1 MGDSMRIR
9 GVKDSYTLI
18 LCKMNGQRMGMIPYS
33 TVDSIKRGIKTV
45 SELTFSV
52 NKYYGADNLRNPL
65 YDELKTERFI
75 LLDEDECYVIKKVT
89 ELNEK
94 SKTITA
100 YSREKKLFKNTAE
113 FEDIT
118 LTLKTPYTD
127 IEGCFSLDELLYDAT
142 GWHIGYV
149 SPKVLYKSNET
160 IIDNITGETNSTLTT
175 EEKLRYQESVS
186 TNWYDYINND
196 IAEQFECF
204 PVFNSYNKT
213 VDLYSDDELGN
224 DPNLI
229 LSYDNYLKSIE
240 LESDTEDIVTK
251 LVLSGNDDLT
261 ISEVNPS
268 GETFVEDFSYFMES
282 GEMSD
287 ELISALQLYYSMVK
301 IRAVEWNR
309 LRGEK
314 QENLSSLTSKKNELL
329 IVYSTIKSIEF
340 TIKQS
345 NDEAFNA
352 KQQERLVELNNER
365 ALLEGQI
372 NDLDNKITLLN
383 ASIENINKLCKKK
396 YATDNNGI
404 LIFTESLLNE
414 LKEFIYQDSY
424 SNDAI
429 TDELTLMKIGKRKVK
444 QSCFPT
450 KTWSVDSVN
459 FIERLIDNGFRQ
471 HWNGELGLGDMI
483 VLKGEE
489 MIEIIYVIGYTQNFK
504 EKTIELE
511 LSNKKEENEFSL
523 SIGERLTQ
531 GKEAYKIAKKSR
543 STINMV
549 NKNRYGLTYDKI
561 NKKIL

>member
-1 MGDSMRIR
+1 MKIR
-9 GVKDSYTLI
+9 GAKDSYTLI

-33 TVDSIKRGIKTV
+33 SVDSIKRGINSV

-52 NKYYGADNLRNPL
+52 HKYYGEENLRNPL

-75 LLDEDECYVIKKVT
+75 ELDDDECYVIKNISEV
-89 ELNEK
+89 NERLK
-94 SKTITA
+94 SVTA
-100 YSREKKLFKNTAE
+100 YSREKKLFKNMAE

-118 LTLKTPYTD
+118 LTLKNPYTD

-142 GWHIGYV
+142 GWRVGYV
-149 SPKVLYKSNET
+149 SDKVLYRSNET
-160 IIDNITGETNSTLTT
+160 VIDNITGETETTLTN

-186 TNWYDYINND
+186 TNWYDYINTD
-196 IAEQFECF
+196 IAEQFECY
-204 PVFNSYNKT
+204 PVFDSYNK
-213 VDLYSDDELGN
+213 VVNLYSDDELGE
-224 DPNLI
+224 DPQLM
-229 LSYDNYLKSIE
+229 LSYDNYLKEIE
-240 LESDTEDIVTK
+240 LSDDTEDIVTK

-268 GETFVEDFSYFMES
+268 GETFVEDFSYFIES
-282 GEMSD
+282 REMSD
-287 ELISALQLYYSMVK
+287 TLISALELYYVMVK
-301 IRAVEWNR
+301 KRAIEWNR
-309 LRGEK
+309 LRNEKAEK
-314 QENLSSLTSKKNELL
+314 QSQLTAKKNELL
-329 IVYSTIKSIEF
+329 IIYSTIKSLEF
-340 TIKQS
+340 TMKQS

-352 KQQERLVELNNER
+352 KTQERLVELNDKR
-365 ALLEGQI
+365 VLLEKEA
-372 NDLDNKITLLN
+372 NELDENIKLLD

-396 YATDNNGI
+396 YATNDNGV

-414 LKEFIYQDSY
+414 LKEFIYQDTY

-429 TDELTLMKIGKRKVK
+429 TDGLTLMRIGKRKVS
-444 QSCFPT
+444 QSCYPT
-450 KTWSVDSVN
+450 KTWTISSVN

-483 VLKGEE
+483 VLKGDEF
-489 MIEIIYVIGYTQNFK
+489 IEVIYLIGYTQNFK
-504 EKTIELE
+504 DKTIELE
-511 LSNKKEENEFSL
+511 LSNKKQENEFSL

>member
-1 MGDSMRIR
+1 MKIR

-33 TVDSIKRGIKTV
+33 SVDSIKRGINSV

-52 NKYYGADNLRNPL
+52 HKYYGEENLRNPL

-75 LLDEDECYVIKKVT
+75 ELDEDECYVIKNISEV
-89 ELNEK
+89 NERLK
-94 SKTITA
+94 SVTA
-100 YSREKKLFKNTAE
+100 YSREKKLFKNMAE

-118 LTLKTPYTD
+118 LTLKNPYTD

-142 GWHIGYV
+142 GWRVGYV
-149 SPKVLYKSNET
+149 SQKVLYKSNET
-160 IIDNITGETNSTLTT
+160 VIDNITGETEVTLTN

-186 TNWYDYINND
+186 TNWYDYINTD
-196 IAEQFECF
+196 IAEQFECY
-204 PVFNSYNKT
+204 PVFDSYNK
-213 VDLYSDDELGN
+213 VVNLYSDDELGE
-224 DPNLI
+224 DPQLM
-229 LSYDNYLKSIE
+229 LSYDNYLKEIE
-240 LESDTEDIVTK
+240 LSDDTEDIVTK

-268 GETFVEDFSYFMES
+268 GETFVEDFSYFIES
-282 GEMSD
+282 REMSD
-287 ELISALQLYYSMVK
+287 ALISALELYYVMVK
-301 IRAVEWNR
+301 KRAIEWNR

-314 QENLSSLTSKKNELL
+314 AEKQSQLTAKKNELL
-329 IVYSTIKSIEF
+329 IIYSTIKSLEF
-340 TIKQS
+340 AMKQS

-352 KQQERLVELNNER
+352 KTQERLVGLNDKR
-365 ALLEGQI
+365 ALLEKEI
-372 NDLDNKITLLN
+372 NELDKNIKLLD

-396 YATDNNGI
+396 YATNDNGI

-414 LKEFIYQDSY
+414 LKEFIYQDTY

-429 TDELTLMKIGKRKVK
+429 TDGLTLMRIGKRKVS
-444 QSCFPT
+444 QSCYPT
-450 KTWSVDSVN
+450 KTWTISSVN

-483 VLKGEE
+483 VLKGDEL
-489 MIEIIYVIGYTQNFK
+489 IEIIYVIGYTQNFK
-504 EKTIELE
+504 DKTIELE
-511 LSNKKEENEFSL
+511 LSNKKAENEFSL

>member
-1 MGDSMRIR
+1 MKIR
-9 GVKDSYTLI
+9 GAKDSYTLI
-18 LCKMNGQRMGMIPYS
+18 LCKMNGERMGMIPYS
-33 TVDSIKRGIKTV
+33 SIDSIKRGINSV

-52 NKYYGADNLRNPL
+52 HKYYGEENLRNPL

-75 LLDEDECYVIKKVT
+75 ELDEDECYVIKNISEV
-89 ELNEK
+89 NERLK
-94 SKTITA
+94 SVTA
-100 YSREKKLFKNTAE
+100 YSREKKLFKNMAE

-118 LTLKTPYTD
+118 LTLKNPYTD

-142 GWHIGYV
+142 GWRVGYV
-149 SPKVLYKSNET
+149 SDKVLYKSNET
-160 IIDNITGETNSTLTT
+160 VIDNITGETETTLTN

-186 TNWYDYINND
+186 TNWYDYVNTD
-196 IAEQFECF
+196 IAEQFECY
-204 PVFNSYNKT
+204 PVFDSYNK
-213 VDLYSDDELGN
+213 VVNLYSDDELGE
-224 DPNLI
+224 DPQLM
-229 LSYDNYLKSIE
+229 LSYDNYLKEIE
-240 LESDTEDIVTK
+240 LSDDTEDIVTK

-268 GETFVEDFSYFMES
+268 GETFVEDFSYFIES
-282 GEMSD
+282 REMSD
-287 ELISALQLYYSMVK
+287 ALISALELYYVMVK
-301 IRAVEWNR
+301 KRAIEWNR

-314 QENLSSLTSKKNELL
+314 AEKQSQLTAKKNELL
-329 IVYSTIKSIEF
+329 IIYSTIKSLEF
-340 TIKQS
+340 TMKQS

-352 KQQERLVELNNER
+352 KTQERLVELNDR
-365 ALLEGQI
+365 RVLLEKEA
-372 NDLDNKITLLN
+372 NELDENIKLLD

-396 YATDNNGI
+396 YATNDNGV

-414 LKEFIYQDSY
+414 LKEFIYQDTY

-429 TDELTLMKIGKRKVK
+429 TDGLTLMRIGKRKVS
-444 QSCFPT
+444 QSCYPT
-450 KTWSVDSVN
+450 KTWTISSVN

-483 VLKGEE
+483 VLKGDEF
-489 MIEIIYVIGYTQNFK
+489 IEVIYLIGYTQNFK
-504 EKTIELE
+504 DKTIELE
-511 LSNKKEENEFSL
+511 LSNKKQENEFSL

>member
-1 MGDSMRIR
+1 MKIR
-9 GVKDSYTLI
+9 GAKDSYTLI

-33 TVDSIKRGIKTV
+33 SVDSIKRGINSV

-52 NKYYGADNLRNPL
+52 HKYYGEENLRNPL

-75 LLDEDECYVIKKVT
+75 ELDEDECYVIKNISEV
-89 ELNEK
+89 NERLK
-94 SKTITA
+94 SVTA
-100 YSREKKLFKNTAE
+100 YSREKKLFKNMAE

-118 LTLKTPYTD
+118 LTLKNPYTD

-142 GWHIGYV
+142 GWRVGYV
-149 SPKVLYKSNET
+149 SDKVLYRSNET
-160 IIDNITGETNSTLTT
+160 VIDNITGETEATLTN

-186 TNWYDYINND
+186 TNWYDYINTD
-196 IAEQFECF
+196 IAEQFECY
-204 PVFNSYNKT
+204 PVFDSYNK
-213 VDLYSDDELGN
+213 VVNLYSDDELGE
-224 DPNLI
+224 DPQLM
-229 LSYDNYLKSIE
+229 LSYDNYLKEIE
-240 LESDTEDIVTK
+240 LSDDTEDIVTK

-268 GETFVEDFSYFMES
+268 GETFVEDFSYFIES
-282 GEMSD
+282 REMSD
-287 ELISALQLYYSMVK
+287 ALISALELYYVMVK
-301 IRAVEWNR
+301 KRAIEWNR

-314 QENLSSLTSKKNELL
+314 AEKQSQLTAKKNELL
-329 IVYSTIKSIEF
+329 IIYSTIKSLEF
-340 TIKQS
+340 TMKQS
-345 NDEAFNA
+345 NDDAFNA
-352 KQQERLVELNNER
+352 KTQERLVELNDR
-365 ALLEGQI
+365 RVLLEKEA
-372 NDLDNKITLLN
+372 NELDENIKLLD

-396 YATDNNGI
+396 YATNDNGV

-414 LKEFIYQDSY
+414 LKEFIYQDTY

-429 TDELTLMKIGKRKVK
+429 TDGLTLMRIGKRKVS
-444 QSCFPT
+444 QSCYPT
-450 KTWSVDSVN
+450 KTWTISSVN

-483 VLKGEE
+483 VLKGDEF
-489 MIEIIYVIGYTQNFK
+489 IEVIYVIGYTQNFK
-504 EKTIELE
+504 DKTIELE
-511 LSNKKEENEFSL
+511 LSNKKQENEFSL

>member
-1 MGDSMRIR
+1 MRIR

-18 LCKMNGQRMGMIPYS
+18 LCKMNGERMGMIPYS
-33 TVDSIKRGIKTV
+33 SVDSIKRGINSV

-52 NKYYGADNLRNPL
+52 HKYYGEENLRNPL

-75 LLDEDECYVIKKVT
+75 ELDEDECYVIKNISEV
-89 ELNEK
+89 NERLK
-94 SKTITA
+94 SVTA

-118 LTLKTPYTD
+118 LTLKNPYTD

-142 GWHIGYV
+142 GWRVGYV
-149 SPKVLYKSNET
+149 SQKVLYKSNET
-160 IIDNITGETNSTLTT
+160 VIDNITGETEVTLTN

-186 TNWYDYINND
+186 TNWYDYINTD
-196 IAEQFECF
+196 IAEQFECY
-204 PVFNSYNKT
+204 PVFDSYNK
-213 VDLYSDDELGN
+213 VVNLYSDDELGE
-224 DPNLI
+224 DPQLM
-229 LSYDNYLKSIE
+229 LSYDNYLKEIE
-240 LESDTEDIVTK
+240 LSDDTEDIVTK

-268 GETFVEDFSYFMES
+268 GETFVEDFSYFIES
-282 GEMSD
+282 REMSD
-287 ELISALQLYYSMVK
+287 ALISALELYYVMVK
-301 IRAVEWNR
+301 KRAIEWNR

-314 QENLSSLTSKKNELL
+314 AEKQSQLTAKKNELL
-329 IVYSTIKSIEF
+329 IIYSTIKSLEF
-340 TIKQS
+340 AMKQS

-352 KQQERLVELNNER
+352 KTQERLVGLNDKR
-365 ALLEGQI
+365 VLLEKEI
-372 NDLDNKITLLN
+372 NELDDYINNLDV
-383 ASIENINKLCKKK
+383 SIENINKLCKKK
-396 YATDNNGI
+396 YATNDNGI

-414 LKEFIYQDSY
+414 LKEFIYQDTY

-429 TDELTLMKIGKRKVK
+429 TDGLTLMRIGKRKVS
-444 QSCFPT
+444 QSCYPT
-450 KTWSVDSVN
+450 KTWTISSVN

-483 VLKGEE
+483 VLKGDEF
-489 MIEIIYVIGYTQNFK
+489 IEIIYVIGYTQNFK
-504 EKTIELE
+504 DKTIELE
-511 LSNKKEENEFSL
+511 LSNKKQENEFSL

-531 GKEAYKIAKKSR
+531 GKEAYRIAKKSR

>member
-1 MGDSMRIR
+1 MKIR
-9 GVKDSYTLI
+9 GAKDSYTLI

-33 TVDSIKRGIKTV
+33 SVDSIKRGINSV

-52 NKYYGADNLRNPL
+52 HKYYGEENLRNPL

-75 LLDEDECYVIKKVT
+75 ELDNDECYVIKNISEV
-89 ELNEK
+89 NERLK
-94 SKTITA
+94 SVTA
-100 YSREKKLFKNTAE
+100 YSREKKLFKNMAE

-118 LTLKTPYTD
+118 LTLKNPYTD
-127 IEGCFSLDELLYDAT
+127 IEGCFSLDELLYDAI

-149 SPKVLYKSNET
+149 SPSVLYKSNET
-160 IIDNITGETNSTLTT
+160 VLDNVTGEVEITLTT

-186 TNWYDYINND
+186 TNWYDYINTD
-196 IAEQFECF
+196 IAEQFECY
-204 PVFNSYNKT
+204 PVFDSYNK
-213 VDLYSDDELGN
+213 VVNLYSDDELGE
-224 DPNLI
+224 DPQLM
-229 LSYDNYLKSIE
+229 LSYDNYLKEIE
-240 LESDTEDIVTK
+240 LSDDTEDIVTK

-268 GETFVEDFSYFMES
+268 GETFVEDFSYFIES
-282 GEMSD
+282 REMSD
-287 ELISALQLYYSMVK
+287 ALISALELYYVMVK
-301 IRAVEWNR
+301 KRAIEWNR

-314 QENLSSLTSKKNELL
+314 AEKQSQLTAKKNELL
-329 IVYSTIKSIEF
+329 IIYSTIKSLEF
-340 TIKQS
+340 TMKQS

-352 KQQERLVELNNER
+352 KTQERLVELNDKR
-365 ALLEGQI
+365 VLLEKEA
-372 NDLDNKITLLN
+372 NELDENIKLLD

-396 YATDNNGI
+396 YATNDNGV

-414 LKEFIYQDSY
+414 LKEFIYQDTY

-429 TDELTLMKIGKRKVK
+429 TDGLTLMRIGKRKVS
-444 QSCFPT
+444 QSCYPT
-450 KTWSVDSVN
+450 KTWTISSVN

-483 VLKGEE
+483 VLKGDEF
-489 MIEIIYVIGYTQNFK
+489 IEIIYVIGYTQNFK
-504 EKTIELE
+504 DKTIELE
-511 LSNKKEENEFSL
+511 LSNKKQENEFSL

-531 GKEAYKIAKKSR
+531 GKEAYRIAKKSR

>member
-1 MGDSMRIR
+1 MRIR

-33 TVDSIKRGIKTV
+33 SVDSIKRGINSV

-52 NKYYGADNLRNPL
+52 HKYYGEENLRNPL

-75 LLDEDECYVIKKVT
+75 ELDNDECYVIKNISEV
-89 ELNEK
+89 NERLK
-94 SKTITA
+94 SVTA

-118 LTLKTPYTD
+118 LTLKNPYTD

-142 GWHIGYV
+142 GWRVGYV
-149 SPKVLYKSNET
+149 SQKVLYKSNET
-160 IIDNITGETNSTLTT
+160 VIDNITGETEVTLTN
-175 EEKLRYQESVS
+175 EEKLRYQESVT
-186 TNWYDYINND
+186 TNWNDYINTD
-196 IAEQFECF
+196 IAEQFECY
-204 PVFNSYNKT
+204 PVFDSYNK
-213 VDLYSDDELGN
+213 VVNLYSDDELGE
-224 DPNLI
+224 DPQLM
-229 LSYDNYLKSIE
+229 LSYDNYLKEIE
-240 LESDTEDIVTK
+240 LSDDTEDIVTK

-268 GETFVEDFSYFMES
+268 GETFVEDFSYFIES
-282 GEMSD
+282 REMSD
-287 ELISALQLYYSMVK
+287 ALISALELYYVMVK
-301 IRAVEWNR
+301 KRAIEWNR

-314 QENLSSLTSKKNELL
+314 AEKQSQLTAKKNELL
-329 IVYSTIKSIEF
+329 IIYSTIKSLEF
-340 TIKQS
+340 AMKQS

-352 KQQERLVELNNER
+352 KTQERLVGLNDKR
-365 ALLEGQI
+365 VLLEKEI
-372 NDLDNKITLLN
+372 NELDDYINNLDV
-383 ASIENINKLCKKK
+383 SIENINKLCKKK
-396 YATDNNGI
+396 YATNDNGI

-414 LKEFIYQDSY
+414 LKEFIYQDTY

-429 TDELTLMKIGKRKVK
+429 TDGLTLMRIGKRKVS
-444 QSCFPT
+444 QSCYPT
-450 KTWSVDSVN
+450 KTWTISSVN

-483 VLKGEE
+483 VLKGDEF
-489 MIEIIYVIGYTQNFK
+489 IEIIYVIGYTQNFK
-504 EKTIELE
+504 DKTIELE
-511 LSNKKEENEFSL
+511 LSNKKQENEFSL

-531 GKEAYKIAKKSR
+531 GKEAYRIAKKSR

>member
-1 MGDSMRIR
+1 MRIR

-18 LCKMNGQRMGMIPYS
+18 LCKMNGERMGMIPYS
-33 TVDSIKRGIKTV
+33 SVDSIKRGINSV

-52 NKYYGADNLRNPL
+52 HKYYGEENLRNPL

-75 LLDEDECYVIKKVT
+75 ELDNDECYVIKNISEV
-89 ELNEK
+89 NERLK
-94 SKTITA
+94 SVTA

-118 LTLKTPYTD
+118 LTLKNPYTD

-142 GWHIGYV
+142 GWRVGYV
-149 SPKVLYKSNET
+149 SQKVLYKSNET
-160 IIDNITGETNSTLTT
+160 VIDNITGETEVTLTN

-186 TNWYDYINND
+186 TNWYDYINTD
-196 IAEQFECF
+196 IAEQFECY
-204 PVFNSYNKT
+204 PVFDSYNK
-213 VDLYSDDELGN
+213 VVNLYSDDELGEN
-224 DPNLI
+224 PQLM
-229 LSYDNYLKSIE
+229 LSYDNYLKEIE
-240 LESDTEDIVTK
+240 LSDDTEDIVTK

-268 GETFVEDFSYFMES
+268 GETFVEDFSYFIES
-282 GEMSD
+282 REMSD
-287 ELISALQLYYSMVK
+287 ALISALELYYVMVK
-301 IRAVEWNR
+301 KRAIEWNR

-314 QENLSSLTSKKNELL
+314 AEKQSQLTAKKNELL
-329 IVYSTIKSIEF
+329 IIYSTIKSLEF
-340 TIKQS
+340 AMKQS

-352 KQQERLVELNNER
+352 KTQERLVGLNDKR
-365 ALLEGQI
+365 VLLEKEI
-372 NDLDNKITLLN
+372 NELDENIKLLDV
-383 ASIENINKLCKKK
+383 SIENINKLCKKK
-396 YATDNNGI
+396 YATNDNGI

-414 LKEFIYQDSY
+414 LKEFIYQDTY

-429 TDELTLMKIGKRKVK
+429 TDGLTLMRIGKRKVS
-444 QSCFPT
+444 QSCYPT
-450 KTWSVDSVN
+450 KTWTISSVN

-483 VLKGEE
+483 VLKGDEF
-489 MIEIIYVIGYTQNFK
+489 IEIIYVIGYTQNFK
-504 EKTIELE
+504 DKTIELE
-511 LSNKKEENEFSL
+511 LSNKKQENEFSL

-531 GKEAYKIAKKSR
+531 GKEAYRIAKKSR

>member
-1 MGDSMRIR
+1 MKIR

-18 LCKMNGQRMGMIPYS
+18 LCKMNGERMGMIPYS
-33 TVDSIKRGIKTV
+33 SVDSIKRGINSV

-52 NKYYGADNLRNPL
+52 HKYYGEENLRNPL

-75 LLDEDECYVIKKVT
+75 ELDNDECYVIKNISEV
-89 ELNEK
+89 NERLK
-94 SKTITA
+94 SITA
-100 YSREKKLFKNTAE
+100 YSREKKLFKNMAE

-118 LTLKTPYTD
+118 LTLKNPYTD

-142 GWHIGYV
+142 GWRVGYV
-149 SPKVLYKSNET
+149 SDKVLYRSNET
-160 IIDNITGETNSTLTT
+160 VIDNITGETETTLTN

-186 TNWYDYINND
+186 TNWYDYINTD
-196 IAEQFECF
+196 IAEQFECY
-204 PVFNSYNKT
+204 PVFDSYNK
-213 VDLYSDDELGN
+213 VVNLYSDDELGE
-224 DPNLI
+224 DPQLM
-229 LSYDNYLKSIE
+229 LSYDNYLKEIE
-240 LESDTEDIVTK
+240 LSDDTEDIVTK

-268 GETFVEDFSYFMES
+268 GETFVEDFSYFIES
-282 GEMSD
+282 REMSD
-287 ELISALQLYYSMVK
+287 ALISALELYYVMVK
-301 IRAVEWNR
+301 KRAIEWNR

-314 QENLSSLTSKKNELL
+314 AEKQSQLTAKKNELL
-329 IVYSTIKSIEF
+329 IIYSTIKSLEF
-340 TIKQS
+340 TMKQS
-345 NDEAFNA
+345 NDDAFNA
-352 KQQERLVELNNER
+352 KTQERLVELNDR
-365 ALLEGQI
+365 RVLLEKEV
-372 NDLDNKITLLN
+372 NELDENIKLLN

-396 YATDNNGI
+396 YATNDNGI

-414 LKEFIYQDSY
+414 LKEFIYQDTY

-429 TDELTLMKIGKRKVK
+429 TDGLTLMRIGKRKVS
-444 QSCFPT
+444 QSCYPT
-450 KTWSVDSVN
+450 KTWTISSVN

-483 VLKGEE
+483 VLKGDEF
-489 MIEIIYVIGYTQNFK
+489 IEIIYVIGYTQNFK
-504 EKTIELE
+504 DKTIELE
-511 LSNKKEENEFSL
+511 LSNKKAENEFSL

>member
-1 MGDSMRIR
+1 MRIR

-18 LCKMNGQRMGMIPYS
+18 LCKMNGERMGMIPYS
-33 TVDSIKRGIKTV
+33 SVDSIKRGINSV

-52 NKYYGADNLRNPL
+52 HKYYGEENLRNPL

-75 LLDEDECYVIKKVT
+75 ELDDDECYVIKNISEV
-89 ELNEK
+89 NERLK
-94 SKTITA
+94 SVTA
-100 YSREKKLFKNTAE
+100 YSREKKLFKNMAE

-118 LTLKTPYTD
+118 LTLKNPYTD

-142 GWHIGYV
+142 GWRVGYV
-149 SPKVLYKSNET
+149 SDKVLYKSNET
-160 IIDNITGETNSTLTT
+160 VIDNITGETEVTLTN

-186 TNWYDYINND
+186 TNWYDYINTD
-196 IAEQFECF
+196 IAEQFECY
-204 PVFNSYNKT
+204 PVFDSYNK
-213 VDLYSDDELGN
+213 VVNLYSDDELGE
-224 DPNLI
+224 DPQLM
-229 LSYDNYLKSIE
+229 LSYDNYLKEIE
-240 LESDTEDIVTK
+240 LSDDTEDIVTK

-268 GETFVEDFSYFMES
+268 GETFVEDFSYFIES
-282 GEMSD
+282 REMSD
-287 ELISALQLYYSMVK
+287 ALISALELYYVMVK
-301 IRAVEWNR
+301 KRAVEWNR
-309 LRGEK
+309 LRNEKAEK
-314 QENLSSLTSKKNELL
+314 QSQLTAKKNELL
-329 IVYSTIKSIEF
+329 IIYSTIKSLEF
-340 TIKQS
+340 AMKQS

-352 KQQERLVELNNER
+352 KTQERLVELNDKKVILEKEASELDKHINE
-365 ALLEGQI
+365 
-372 NDLDNKITLLN
+372 LN
-383 ASIENINKLCKKK
+383 GSIENINKLCKKK
-396 YATDNNGI
+396 YATNDNGV

-414 LKEFIYQDSY
+414 LKEFIYQDTY

-429 TDELTLMKIGKRKVK
+429 TDGLTLMRIGKRKVS
-444 QSCFPT
+444 QSCYPT
-450 KTWSVDSVN
+450 KTWTISSVN

-483 VLKGEE
+483 VLKGDEF
-489 MIEIIYVIGYTQNFK
+489 IEVIYLIGYTQNFK
-504 EKTIELE
+504 NKTIELE
-511 LSNKKEENEFSL
+511 LSNKKQENEFSL

>member
-1 MGDSMRIR
+1 MRIR

-18 LCKMNGQRMGMIPYS
+18 LCKMNGERMGMIPYS
-33 TVDSIKRGIKTV
+33 SVDSIKRGINSV

-52 NKYYGADNLRNPL
+52 HKYYGEENLRNPL

-75 LLDEDECYVIKKVT
+75 ELDNDECYVIKNISEV
-89 ELNEK
+89 NERLK
-94 SKTITA
+94 SVTA

-118 LTLKTPYTD
+118 LTLKNPYTD

-142 GWHIGYV
+142 GWRVGYV
-149 SPKVLYKSNET
+149 SQKVLYKSNET
-160 IIDNITGETNSTLTT
+160 VIDNITGETEVTLTN

-186 TNWYDYINND
+186 TNWYDYINTD
-196 IAEQFECF
+196 IAEQFECY
-204 PVFNSYNKT
+204 PVFDSYNK
-213 VDLYSDDELGN
+213 VVNLYSDDELGE
-224 DPNLI
+224 DPQLM
-229 LSYDNYLKSIE
+229 LSYDNYLKEIE
-240 LESDTEDIVTK
+240 LSDDTEDIVTK

-268 GETFVEDFSYFMES
+268 GETFVEDFSYFIES
-282 GEMSD
+282 REMSD
-287 ELISALQLYYSMVK
+287 ALISALELYYVMVK
-301 IRAVEWNR
+301 KRAIEWNR

-314 QENLSSLTSKKNELL
+314 AEKQSQLTTKKNELL
-329 IVYSTIKSIEF
+329 IIYSTIKSLEF
-340 TIKQS
+340 AMKQS

-352 KQQERLVELNNER
+352 KTQERLVGLNDKR
-365 ALLEGQI
+365 ALLEKEV
-372 NDLDNKITLLN
+372 NELDENIKLLD

-396 YATDNNGI
+396 YATNDNGI

-414 LKEFIYQDSY
+414 LKEFIYQDTY

-429 TDELTLMKIGKRKVK
+429 TDGLTLMRIGKRKVS
-444 QSCFPT
+444 QSCYPT
-450 KTWSVDSVN
+450 KTWTISSVN

-483 VLKGEE
+483 VLKGDEF
-489 MIEIIYVIGYTQNFK
+489 IEIIYLIGYTQNFK
-504 EKTIELE
+504 DKTIELE
-511 LSNKKEENEFSL
+511 LSNKKAENEFSL

>member
-1 MGDSMRIR
+1 MKIR
-9 GVKDSYTLI
+9 GAKDSYTLI
-18 LCKMNGQRMGMIPYS
+18 LCKMNGERMGMIPYS
-33 TVDSIKRGIKTV
+33 SVDSIKRGINSV

-52 NKYYGADNLRNPL
+52 HKYYGEENLRNPL

-75 LLDEDECYVIKKVT
+75 ELDNDECYVIKNISEV
-89 ELNEK
+89 NERLK
-94 SKTITA
+94 SVTA

-118 LTLKTPYTD
+118 LTLKNPYTD

-142 GWHIGYV
+142 GWRVGYV
-149 SPKVLYKSNET
+149 SQKVLYKSNET
-160 IIDNITGETNSTLTT
+160 VIDNITGETEVTLTN

-186 TNWYDYINND
+186 TNWYDYINTD
-196 IAEQFECF
+196 IAEQFECY
-204 PVFNSYNKT
+204 PVFDSYNK
-213 VDLYSDDELGN
+213 VVNLYSDDELGE
-224 DPNLI
+224 DPQLM
-229 LSYDNYLKSIE
+229 LSYDNYLKEIE
-240 LESDTEDIVTK
+240 LSDDTEDIVTK

-268 GETFVEDFSYFMES
+268 GETFVEDFSYFIES
-282 GEMSD
+282 REMSD
-287 ELISALQLYYSMVK
+287 ALISALELYYVMVK
-301 IRAVEWNR
+301 KRAIEWNR

-314 QENLSSLTSKKNELL
+314 AEKQSQLTAKKNELL
-329 IVYSTIKSIEF
+329 IIYSTIKSLEF
-340 TIKQS
+340 TMKQS
-345 NDEAFNA
+345 NDDAFNA
-352 KQQERLVELNNER
+352 KTQERLVELNDR
-365 ALLEGQI
+365 RVLLEKEA
-372 NDLDNKITLLN
+372 NELDENIKLLD

-396 YATDNNGI
+396 YATNDNGV

-414 LKEFIYQDSY
+414 LKEFIYQDTY

-429 TDELTLMKIGKRKVK
+429 TDGLTLMRIGKRKVS
-444 QSCFPT
+444 QSCYPT
-450 KTWSVDSVN
+450 KTWTISSVN

-483 VLKGEE
+483 VLKGDEF
-489 MIEIIYVIGYTQNFK
+489 IEVIYLIGYTQNFK
-504 EKTIELE
+504 DKTIELE
-511 LSNKKEENEFSL
+511 LSNKKQENEFSL

>member
-1 MGDSMRIR
+1 MRIR

-18 LCKMNGQRMGMIPYS
+18 LCKMNGERMGMIPYS
-33 TVDSIKRGIKTV
+33 SVDSIKRGINSV

-52 NKYYGADNLRNPL
+52 HKYYGEENLRNPL

-75 LLDEDECYVIKKVT
+75 ELDNDECYVIKNISEV
-89 ELNEK
+89 NERLK
-94 SKTITA
+94 SVTA

-118 LTLKTPYTD
+118 LTLKNPYTD

-142 GWHIGYV
+142 GWRVGYV
-149 SPKVLYKSNET
+149 SQKVLYKSNET
-160 IIDNITGETNSTLTT
+160 VIDNITGETEVTLTN

-186 TNWYDYINND
+186 TNWYDYINTD
-196 IAEQFECF
+196 IAEQFECY
-204 PVFNSYNKT
+204 PVFDSYNKI
-213 VDLYSDDELGN
+213 VNLYSDDELGE
-224 DPNLI
+224 DPQLM
-229 LSYDNYLKSIE
+229 LSYDNYLKEIE
-240 LESDTEDIVTK
+240 LSDDTEDIVTK

-268 GETFVEDFSYFMES
+268 GETFVEDFSYFIES
-282 GEMSD
+282 REMSD
-287 ELISALQLYYSMVK
+287 ALISALELYYVMVK
-301 IRAVEWNR
+301 KRAIEWNR

-314 QENLSSLTSKKNELL
+314 AEKQSQLTAKKNELL
-329 IVYSTIKSIEF
+329 IIYSTIKSLEF
-340 TIKQS
+340 AMKQS

-352 KQQERLVELNNER
+352 KTQERLVGLNDKR
-365 ALLEGQI
+365 VLLEKEI
-372 NDLDNKITLLN
+372 NELDDYINNLDV
-383 ASIENINKLCKKK
+383 SIENINKLCKKK
-396 YATDNNGI
+396 YATNDNGI

-414 LKEFIYQDSY
+414 LKEFIYQDTY

-429 TDELTLMKIGKRKVK
+429 TDGLTLMRIGKRKVS
-444 QSCFPT
+444 QSCYPT
-450 KTWSVDSVN
+450 KTWTISSVN

-483 VLKGEE
+483 VLKGDEF
-489 MIEIIYVIGYTQNFK
+489 IEIIYVIGYTQNFK
-504 EKTIELE
+504 DKTIELE
-511 LSNKKEENEFSL
+511 LSNKKAENEFSL

-531 GKEAYKIAKKSR
+531 GKEAYRIAKKSR

>member
-1 MGDSMRIR
+1 MRIR

-33 TVDSIKRGIKTV
+33 SVDSIKRGINSV

-52 NKYYGADNLRNPL
+52 HKYYGEENLRNPL

-75 LLDEDECYVIKKVT
+75 ELDNDECYVIKNISEV
-89 ELNEK
+89 NERLK
-94 SKTITA
+94 SVTA

-118 LTLKTPYTD
+118 LTLKNPYTD

-142 GWHIGYV
+142 GWRVGYV
-149 SPKVLYKSNET
+149 SQKVLYKSNET
-160 IIDNITGETNSTLTT
+160 VIDNITGETEVTLTN

-186 TNWYDYINND
+186 TNWYDYINTD
-196 IAEQFECF
+196 IAEQFECY
-204 PVFNSYNKT
+204 PVFDSYNKI
-213 VDLYSDDELGN
+213 VNLYSDDELGE
-224 DPNLI
+224 DPQLM
-229 LSYDNYLKSIE
+229 LSYDNYLKEIE
-240 LESDTEDIVTK
+240 LSDDTEDIVTK

-268 GETFVEDFSYFMES
+268 GETFVEDFSYFIES
-282 GEMSD
+282 REMSD
-287 ELISALQLYYSMVK
+287 ALISALELYYVMVK
-301 IRAVEWNR
+301 KRAIEWNR

-314 QENLSSLTSKKNELL
+314 AEKQSQLTTKKNELL
-329 IVYSTIKSIEF
+329 IIYSTIKSLEF
-340 TIKQS
+340 AMKQS

-352 KQQERLVELNNER
+352 KTQERLVGLNDKR
-365 ALLEGQI
+365 VLLEKEI
-372 NDLDNKITLLN
+372 NELDDYINNLDV
-383 ASIENINKLCKKK
+383 SIENINKLCKKK
-396 YATDNNGI
+396 YATNDNGI

-414 LKEFIYQDSY
+414 LKEFIYQDTY

-429 TDELTLMKIGKRKVK
+429 TDGLTLMRIGKRKVS
-444 QSCFPT
+444 QSCYPT
-450 KTWSVDSVN
+450 KTWTISSVN

-483 VLKGEE
+483 VLKGDEF
-489 MIEIIYVIGYTQNFK
+489 IEIIYVIGYTQNFK
-504 EKTIELE
+504 DKTIELE
-511 LSNKKEENEFSL
+511 LSNKKQENEFSL

-531 GKEAYKIAKKSR
+531 GKEAYRIAKKSR

>member
-1 MGDSMRIR
+1 MRIR

-33 TVDSIKRGIKTV
+33 SVDSIKRGINSV

-52 NKYYGADNLRNPL
+52 HKYYGEENLRNPL

-75 LLDEDECYVIKKVT
+75 ELDEDECYVIKNISEV
-89 ELNEK
+89 NERLK
-94 SKTITA
+94 SVTA

-118 LTLKTPYTD
+118 LTLKNPYTD

-142 GWHIGYV
+142 GWRVGYV
-149 SPKVLYKSNET
+149 SQKVLYKSNET
-160 IIDNITGETNSTLTT
+160 VIDNITGETEVTLTN

-186 TNWYDYINND
+186 TNWYDYINTD
-196 IAEQFECF
+196 IAEQFECY
-204 PVFNSYNKT
+204 PVFDSYNKI
-213 VDLYSDDELGN
+213 VNLYSDDELGE
-224 DPNLI
+224 DPQLM
-229 LSYDNYLKSIE
+229 LSYDNYLKEIE
-240 LESDTEDIVTK
+240 LSDDTEDIVTK

-268 GETFVEDFSYFMES
+268 GETFVEDFSYFIES
-282 GEMSD
+282 REMSD
-287 ELISALQLYYSMVK
+287 ALISALELYYVMVK
-301 IRAVEWNR
+301 KRAIEWNR
-309 LRGEK
+309 LRNEKAEK
-314 QENLSSLTSKKNELL
+314 QSQLTAKKNELL
-329 IVYSTIKSIEF
+329 IIYSTIKSLEF
-340 TIKQS
+340 AMKQS

-352 KQQERLVELNNER
+352 KTQERLVGLNDKR
-365 ALLEGQI
+365 VLLEKEI
-372 NDLDNKITLLN
+372 NELDDYINNLDV
-383 ASIENINKLCKKK
+383 SIENINKLCKKK
-396 YATDNNGI
+396 YATNDNGI

-414 LKEFIYQDSY
+414 LKEFIYQDTY

-429 TDELTLMKIGKRKVK
+429 TDGLTLMRIGKRKVS
-444 QSCFPT
+444 QSCYPT
-450 KTWSVDSVN
+450 KTWTISSVN

-483 VLKGEE
+483 VLKGDEF
-489 MIEIIYVIGYTQNFK
+489 IEVIYVIGYTQNFK
-504 EKTIELE
+504 DKTIELE
-511 LSNKKEENEFSL
+511 LSNKKQENEFSL

-531 GKEAYKIAKKSR
+531 GKEAYRIAKKSR

>member
-1 MGDSMRIR
+1 MKIR
-9 GVKDSYTLI
+9 GAKDSYTLI
-18 LCKMNGQRMGMIPYS
+18 LCKMNGERMGMIPYS
-33 TVDSIKRGIKTV
+33 SVDSIKRGINSV

-52 NKYYGADNLRNPL
+52 HKYYGEENLRNPL

-75 LLDEDECYVIKKVT
+75 ELDDDECYVIKNISEV
-89 ELNEK
+89 NERLK
-94 SKTITA
+94 SVTA
-100 YSREKKLFKNTAE
+100 YSREKKLFKNMAE

-118 LTLKTPYTD
+118 LTLKNPYTD

-142 GWHIGYV
+142 GWRVGYV
-149 SPKVLYKSNET
+149 SDKVLYRSNET
-160 IIDNITGETNSTLTT
+160 VIDNITGETETTLTN

-186 TNWYDYINND
+186 TNWYDYINTD
-196 IAEQFECF
+196 IAEQFECY
-204 PVFNSYNKT
+204 PVFDSYNK
-213 VDLYSDDELGN
+213 VVNLYSDDELGE
-224 DPNLI
+224 DPQLM
-229 LSYDNYLKSIE
+229 LSYDNYLKEIE
-240 LESDTEDIVTK
+240 LSDDTEDIVTK

-268 GETFVEDFSYFMES
+268 GETFVEDFSYFIES
-282 GEMSD
+282 REMSD
-287 ELISALQLYYSMVK
+287 TLISALELYYVMVK
-301 IRAVEWNR
+301 KRAIEWNR

-314 QENLSSLTSKKNELL
+314 AEKQSQLTAKKNELL
-329 IVYSTIKSIEF
+329 IIYSTIKSLEF
-340 TIKQS
+340 TMKQS
-345 NDEAFNA
+345 NDDAFNA
-352 KQQERLVELNNER
+352 KTQERLVELNDR
-365 ALLEGQI
+365 RVLLEKEA
-372 NDLDNKITLLN
+372 NELDENIKLLD

-396 YATDNNGI
+396 YATNDNGV

-414 LKEFIYQDSY
+414 LKEFIYQDTY

-429 TDELTLMKIGKRKVK
+429 TDGLTLMRIGKRKVS
-444 QSCFPT
+444 QSCYPT
-450 KTWSVDSVN
+450 KTWTISSVN

-483 VLKGEE
+483 VLKGDEF
-489 MIEIIYVIGYTQNFK
+489 IEVIYLIGYTQNFK
-504 EKTIELE
+504 DKTIELE
-511 LSNKKEENEFSL
+511 LSNKKQENEFSL

>member
-1 MGDSMRIR
+1 MRIR

-18 LCKMNGQRMGMIPYS
+18 LCKMNGERMGMIPYS
-33 TVDSIKRGIKTV
+33 SVDSIKRGINSV

-52 NKYYGADNLRNPL
+52 HKYYGEENLRNPL

-75 LLDEDECYVIKKVT
+75 ELDNDECYVIKNISEV
-89 ELNEK
+89 NERLK
-94 SKTITA
+94 SVTA

-118 LTLKTPYTD
+118 LTLKNPYTD

-142 GWHIGYV
+142 GWRVGYV
-149 SPKVLYKSNET
+149 SQKVLYKSNET
-160 IIDNITGETNSTLTT
+160 VIDNITGETEVTLTN

-186 TNWYDYINND
+186 TNWYDYINTD
-196 IAEQFECF
+196 IAEQFECY
-204 PVFNSYNKT
+204 PVFDSYNK
-213 VDLYSDDELGN
+213 VVNLYSDDELGE
-224 DPNLI
+224 DPQLM
-229 LSYDNYLKSIE
+229 LSYDNYLKEIE
-240 LESDTEDIVTK
+240 LSDDTEDIVTK

-268 GETFVEDFSYFMES
+268 GETFVEDFSYFIES
-282 GEMSD
+282 REMSD
-287 ELISALQLYYSMVK
+287 ALISALELYYVMVK
-301 IRAVEWNR
+301 KRAVEWNR
-309 LRGEK
+309 LRNEKAEK
-314 QENLSSLTSKKNELL
+314 QSQLTAKKNELL
-329 IVYSTIKSIEF
+329 IIYSTIKSLEF
-340 TIKQS
+340 TMKQS

-352 KQQERLVELNNER
+352 KTQERLVELNDR
-365 ALLEGQI
+365 RVLLEKEA
-372 NDLDNKITLLN
+372 NELDENIKLLDV
-383 ASIENINKLCKKK
+383 SIENINKLCKKK
-396 YATDNNGI
+396 YATNDNGI

-414 LKEFIYQDSY
+414 LKEFIYQDTY

-429 TDELTLMKIGKRKVK
+429 TDGLTLMRIGKRKVS
-444 QSCFPT
+444 QSCYPT
-450 KTWSVDSVN
+450 KTWTISSVN

-483 VLKGEE
+483 VLKGDEF
-489 MIEIIYVIGYTQNFK
+489 IEIIYVIGYTQNFK
-504 EKTIELE
+504 DKTIELE
-511 LSNKKEENEFSL
+511 LSNKKQENEFSL

>member
-1 MGDSMRIR
+1 MRIR

-33 TVDSIKRGIKTV
+33 SVDSIKRGINSV

-52 NKYYGADNLRNPL
+52 HKYYGEENLRNPL

-75 LLDEDECYVIKKVT
+75 ELDNDECYVIKNISEV
-89 ELNEK
+89 NERLK
-94 SKTITA
+94 SVTA

-118 LTLKTPYTD
+118 LTLKNPYTD

-142 GWHIGYV
+142 GWRVGYV
-149 SPKVLYKSNET
+149 SQKVLYKSNET
-160 IIDNITGETNSTLTT
+160 VIDNITGETEVTLTN

-186 TNWYDYINND
+186 TNWYDYINTD
-196 IAEQFECF
+196 IAEQFECY
-204 PVFNSYNKT
+204 PVFDSYNKI
-213 VDLYSDDELGN
+213 VNLYSDDELGE
-224 DPNLI
+224 DPQLM
-229 LSYDNYLKSIE
+229 LSYDNYLKEIE
-240 LESDTEDIVTK
+240 LSDDTEDIVTK

-268 GETFVEDFSYFMES
+268 GETFVEDFSYFIES
-282 GEMSD
+282 REMSD
-287 ELISALQLYYSMVK
+287 ALISALELYYVMVK
-301 IRAVEWNR
+301 KRAIEWNR

-314 QENLSSLTSKKNELL
+314 AEKQSQLTAKKNELL
-329 IVYSTIKSIEF
+329 IIYSTIKSLEF
-340 TIKQS
+340 AMKQS

-352 KQQERLVELNNER
+352 KTQERLVGLNDKR
-365 ALLEGQI
+365 ALLEKEI
-372 NDLDNKITLLN
+372 NELDENIKLLD

-396 YATDNNGI
+396 YATNDNGI

-414 LKEFIYQDSY
+414 LKEFIYQDTY

-429 TDELTLMKIGKRKVK
+429 TDGLTLMRIGKRKVS
-444 QSCFPT
+444 QSCYPT
-450 KTWSVDSVN
+450 KTWTISSVN

-483 VLKGEE
+483 VLKGDEF
-489 MIEIIYVIGYTQNFK
+489 IEIIYVIGYTQNFK
-504 EKTIELE
+504 DKTIELE
-511 LSNKKEENEFSL
+511 LSNKKQENEFSL

-531 GKEAYKIAKKSR
+531 GKEAYRIAKKSR

>member
-1 MGDSMRIR
+1 MKIR
-9 GVKDSYTLI
+9 GAKDSYTLI

-33 TVDSIKRGIKTV
+33 SVDSIKRGINSV

-52 NKYYGADNLRNPL
+52 HKYYGEENLRNPL

-75 LLDEDECYVIKKVT
+75 ELDDDECYVIKNISEV
-89 ELNEK
+89 NERLK
-94 SKTITA
+94 SVTA
-100 YSREKKLFKNTAE
+100 YSREKKLFKNMAE

-118 LTLKTPYTD
+118 LTLKNPYTD

-142 GWHIGYV
+142 GWRVGYV
-149 SPKVLYKSNET
+149 SDKVLYRSNET
-160 IIDNITGETNSTLTT
+160 VIDNITGETETTLTN

-186 TNWYDYINND
+186 TNWYDYINTD
-196 IAEQFECF
+196 IAEQFECY
-204 PVFNSYNKT
+204 PVFDSYNK
-213 VDLYSDDELGN
+213 VVNLYSDDELGE
-224 DPNLI
+224 DPQLM
-229 LSYDNYLKSIE
+229 LSYDNYLKEIE
-240 LESDTEDIVTK
+240 LSDDTEDIVTK

-268 GETFVEDFSYFMES
+268 GETFVEDFSYFIES
-282 GEMSD
+282 REMSD
-287 ELISALQLYYSMVK
+287 ALISALELYYVMVK
-301 IRAVEWNR
+301 KRAIEWNR

-314 QENLSSLTSKKNELL
+314 AEKQSQLTAKKNELL
-329 IVYSTIKSIEF
+329 IIYSTIKSLEF
-340 TIKQS
+340 TMKQS

-352 KQQERLVELNNER
+352 KTQERLVELNDR
-365 ALLEGQI
+365 RVLLEKEA
-372 NDLDNKITLLN
+372 NELDENIKLLD

-396 YATDNNGI
+396 YATNDNGI

-414 LKEFIYQDSY
+414 LKEFIYQDTY

-429 TDELTLMKIGKRKVK
+429 TDGLTLMRIGKGKVS
-444 QSCFPT
+444 QNCYPT
-450 KTWSVDSVN
+450 KTWTISSVN

-471 HWNGELGLGDMI
+471 HWNGKLGLGDMI
-483 VLKGEE
+483 VLKGDEF
-489 MIEIIYVIGYTQNFK
+489 IEVIYLIGYTQNFK
-504 EKTIELE
+504 DKTIELE
-511 LSNKKEENEFSL
+511 LSNKKQENEFSL

>member
-1 MGDSMRIR
+1 MRIR

-18 LCKMNGQRMGMIPYS
+18 LCKMNGERMGMIPYS
-33 TVDSIKRGIKTV
+33 SVDSIKRGINSV

-52 NKYYGADNLRNPL
+52 HKYYGEENLRNPL

-75 LLDEDECYVIKKVT
+75 ELDNDECYVIKNISEV
-89 ELNEK
+89 NERLK
-94 SKTITA
+94 SVTA

-118 LTLKTPYTD
+118 LTLKNPYTD

-142 GWHIGYV
+142 GWRVGYV
-149 SPKVLYKSNET
+149 SQKVLYKSNET
-160 IIDNITGETNSTLTT
+160 VIDNITGETEVTLTN

-186 TNWYDYINND
+186 TNWYDYINTD
-196 IAEQFECF
+196 IAEQFECY
-204 PVFNSYNKT
+204 PVFDSYNK
-213 VDLYSDDELGN
+213 VVNLYSDDELGE
-224 DPNLI
+224 DPQLM
-229 LSYDNYLKSIE
+229 LSYDNYLKEIE
-240 LESDTEDIVTK
+240 LSDDTEDIVTK

-268 GETFVEDFSYFMES
+268 GETFVEDFSYFIES
-282 GEMSD
+282 REMSD
-287 ELISALQLYYSMVK
+287 ALISALELYYVMVK
-301 IRAVEWNR
+301 KRAIEWNR

-314 QENLSSLTSKKNELL
+314 AEKQSQLTAKKNELL
-329 IVYSTIKSIEF
+329 IIYSTIKSLEF
-340 TIKQS
+340 AMKQS

-352 KQQERLVELNNER
+352 KTQERLVGLNDKR
-365 ALLEGQI
+365 VLLEKEI
-372 NDLDNKITLLN
+372 NELDDYINNLDV
-383 ASIENINKLCKKK
+383 SIENINKLCKKK
-396 YATDNNGI
+396 YATNDNGI

-414 LKEFIYQDSY
+414 LKEFIYQDTY

-429 TDELTLMKIGKRKVK
+429 TDGLTLMRIGKRKVS
-444 QSCFPT
+444 QSCYPT
-450 KTWSVDSVN
+450 KTWTISSVN

-483 VLKGEE
+483 VLKGDEF
-489 MIEIIYVIGYTQNFK
+489 IEIIYVIGYTQNFK
-504 EKTIELE
+504 DKTIELE
-511 LSNKKEENEFSL
+511 LSNKKQENEFSL

-531 GKEAYKIAKKSR
+531 GKEAYRIAKKSR

>member
-1 MGDSMRIR
+1 MRIR

-18 LCKMNGQRMGMIPYS
+18 LCKMNGERMGMIPYS
-33 TVDSIKRGIKTV
+33 SVDSIKRGINSV

-52 NKYYGADNLRNPL
+52 HKYYGEENLRNPL

-75 LLDEDECYVIKKVT
+75 ELDNDECYVIKNISEV
-89 ELNEK
+89 NERLK
-94 SKTITA
+94 SVTA

-118 LTLKTPYTD
+118 LTLKNPYTD

-142 GWHIGYV
+142 GWRVGYV
-149 SPKVLYKSNET
+149 SQKVLYKSNET
-160 IIDNITGETNSTLTT
+160 VIDNITGETEVTLTN

-186 TNWYDYINND
+186 TNWYDYINTD
-196 IAEQFECF
+196 IAEQFECY
-204 PVFNSYNKT
+204 PVFDSYNKI
-213 VDLYSDDELGN
+213 VNLYSDDELGE
-224 DPNLI
+224 DPQLM
-229 LSYDNYLKSIE
+229 LSYDNYLKEIE
-240 LESDTEDIVTK
+240 LSDDTEDIVTK

-268 GETFVEDFSYFMES
+268 GETFVEDFSYFIES
-282 GEMSD
+282 REMSD
-287 ELISALQLYYSMVK
+287 ALISALELYYVMVK
-301 IRAVEWNR
+301 KRAIEWNR
-309 LRGEK
+309 LRNEKAEK
-314 QENLSSLTSKKNELL
+314 QSQLTAKKNELL
-329 IVYSTIKSIEF
+329 IIYSTIKSLEF
-340 TIKQS
+340 AMKQS

-352 KQQERLVELNNER
+352 KTQERLVGLNDKR
-365 ALLEGQI
+365 VLLEKEI
-372 NDLDNKITLLN
+372 NELDDYINNLDV
-383 ASIENINKLCKKK
+383 SIENINKLCKKK
-396 YATDNNGI
+396 YATNDNGI

-414 LKEFIYQDSY
+414 LKEFIYQDTY

-429 TDELTLMKIGKRKVK
+429 TDGLTLMRIGKRKVS
-444 QSCFPT
+444 QSCYPT
-450 KTWSVDSVN
+450 KTWTISSVN

-483 VLKGEE
+483 VLKGDEF
-489 MIEIIYVIGYTQNFK
+489 IEIIYVIGYTQNFK
-504 EKTIELE
+504 DKTIELE
-511 LSNKKEENEFSL
+511 LSNKKQENEFSL

-531 GKEAYKIAKKSR
+531 GKEAYRIAKKSR

>member
-1 MGDSMRIR
+1 MKIR
-9 GVKDSYTLI
+9 GAKDSYTLI

-33 TVDSIKRGIKTV
+33 SVDSIKRGINSV

-52 NKYYGADNLRNPL
+52 HKYYGEENLRNPL

-75 LLDEDECYVIKKVT
+75 ELDEDECYVIKNISEV
-89 ELNEK
+89 NERLK
-94 SKTITA
+94 SVTA

-118 LTLKTPYTD
+118 LTLKNPYTD

-142 GWHIGYV
+142 GWRVGYV
-149 SPKVLYKSNET
+149 SDKVLYRSNET
-160 IIDNITGETNSTLTT
+160 VIDNITGETEVTLTN

-186 TNWYDYINND
+186 TNWYDYINTD
-196 IAEQFECF
+196 IAEQFECY
-204 PVFNSYNKT
+204 PVFDSYNK
-213 VDLYSDDELGN
+213 VVNLYSDDELGE
-224 DPNLI
+224 DPQLM
-229 LSYDNYLKSIE
+229 LSYDNYLKEIE
-240 LESDTEDIVTK
+240 LSDDTEDIVTK

-268 GETFVEDFSYFMES
+268 GETFVEDFSYFIES
-282 GEMSD
+282 REMSD
-287 ELISALQLYYSMVK
+287 ALISGLELYYVMVK
-301 IRAVEWNR
+301 KRAIEWNR
-309 LRGEK
+309 LRNEKAEK
-314 QENLSSLTSKKNELL
+314 QSQLTAKKNELL
-329 IVYSTIKSIEF
+329 IIYSTIKSLEF
-340 TIKQS
+340 TMKQS

-352 KQQERLVELNNER
+352 KTQERLVELNDKR
-365 ALLEGQI
+365 VLLEKEA
-372 NDLDNKITLLN
+372 NELDENIKLLD

-396 YATDNNGI
+396 YATNDNGV

-414 LKEFIYQDSY
+414 LKEFIYQDTY

-429 TDELTLMKIGKRKVK
+429 TDGLTLMRIGKRKVS
-444 QSCFPT
+444 QSCYPT
-450 KTWSVDSVN
+450 KTWTISSVN

-483 VLKGEE
+483 VLKGDEF
-489 MIEIIYVIGYTQNFK
+489 IEIIYVIGYTQNFK
-504 EKTIELE
+504 DKTIELE
-511 LSNKKEENEFSL
+511 LSNKKAENEFSL

-531 GKEAYKIAKKSR
+531 GKEAYRIAKKSR

>member
-1 MGDSMRIR
+1 MRIR

-18 LCKMNGQRMGMIPYS
+18 LCKMNGERMGMIPYS
-33 TVDSIKRGIKTV
+33 SVDSIKRGINSV

-52 NKYYGADNLRNPL
+52 HKYYGEENLRNSL

-75 LLDEDECYVIKKVT
+75 ELDNDECYVIKNISEV
-89 ELNEK
+89 NERLK
-94 SKTITA
+94 SVTA

-118 LTLKTPYTD
+118 LTLKNPYTD

-142 GWHIGYV
+142 GWRVGYV
-149 SPKVLYKSNET
+149 SQKVLYKSNET
-160 IIDNITGETNSTLTT
+160 VIDNITGETEVTLTN

-186 TNWYDYINND
+186 TNWYDYINTD
-196 IAEQFECF
+196 IAEQFECY
-204 PVFNSYNKT
+204 PVFDSYNKI
-213 VDLYSDDELGN
+213 VNLYSDDELGE
-224 DPNLI
+224 DPQLM
-229 LSYDNYLKSIE
+229 LSYDNYLKEIE
-240 LESDTEDIVTK
+240 LSDDTEDIVTK

-268 GETFVEDFSYFMES
+268 GETFVEDFSYFIES
-282 GEMSD
+282 REMSD
-287 ELISALQLYYSMVK
+287 ALISALELYYVMVK
-301 IRAVEWNR
+301 KRAIEWNR

-314 QENLSSLTSKKNELL
+314 AEKQSQLTAKKNELL
-329 IVYSTIKSIEF
+329 IIYSTIKSLEF
-340 TIKQS
+340 AMKQS

-352 KQQERLVELNNER
+352 KTQERLVGLNDKR
-365 ALLEGQI
+365 VLLEKEI
-372 NDLDNKITLLN
+372 NELDDYINNLDV
-383 ASIENINKLCKKK
+383 SIENINKLCKKK
-396 YATDNNGI
+396 YATNDNGI

-414 LKEFIYQDSY
+414 LKEFIYQDTY

-429 TDELTLMKIGKRKVK
+429 TDGLTLMRIGKRKVS
-444 QSCFPT
+444 QSCYPT
-450 KTWSVDSVN
+450 KTWTISSVN

-483 VLKGEE
+483 VLKGDEF
-489 MIEIIYVIGYTQNFK
+489 IEIIYVIGYTQNFK
-504 EKTIELE
+504 DKTIELE
-511 LSNKKEENEFSL
+511 LSNKKQENEFSL

-531 GKEAYKIAKKSR
+531 GKEAYRIAKKSR

>member
-1 MGDSMRIR
+1 MKIR
-9 GVKDSYTLI
+9 GAKDSYTLI

-33 TVDSIKRGIKTV
+33 SVDSIKRGINSV

-52 NKYYGADNLRNPL
+52 HKYYGEENLRNPL

-75 LLDEDECYVIKKVT
+75 ELDNDECYVIKNISEV
-89 ELNEK
+89 NERLK
-94 SKTITA
+94 SVTA
-100 YSREKKLFKNTAE
+100 YSREKKLFKNMAE

-118 LTLKTPYTD
+118 LTLKNPYTD

-142 GWHIGYV
+142 GWRVGYV
-149 SPKVLYKSNET
+149 SDKVLYRSNET
-160 IIDNITGETNSTLTT
+160 VIDNITGETETTLTN

-186 TNWYDYINND
+186 TNWYDYINTD
-196 IAEQFECF
+196 IAEQFECY
-204 PVFNSYNKT
+204 PVFDSYNK
-213 VDLYSDDELGN
+213 VVNLYSDDELGE
-224 DPNLI
+224 DPQLM
-229 LSYDNYLKSIE
+229 LSYDNYLKEIE
-240 LESDTEDIVTK
+240 LSDDTEDIVTK

-268 GETFVEDFSYFMES
+268 GETFVEDFSYFIES
-282 GEMSD
+282 REMSD
-287 ELISALQLYYSMVK
+287 ALISALELYYVMVK
-301 IRAVEWNR
+301 KRAIEWNR

-314 QENLSSLTSKKNELL
+314 AEKQSQLTAKKNELL
-329 IVYSTIKSIEF
+329 IIYSTIKSLEF
-340 TIKQS
+340 TMKQS

-352 KQQERLVELNNER
+352 KTQERLVELNDR
-365 ALLEGQI
+365 RVLLEKEA
-372 NDLDNKITLLN
+372 NELDENIKLLD

-396 YATDNNGI
+396 YATNDNGI

-414 LKEFIYQDSY
+414 LKEFIYQDTY

-429 TDELTLMKIGKRKVK
+429 TDGLTLMRIGKRKVS
-444 QSCFPT
+444 QSCYPT
-450 KTWSVDSVN
+450 KTWTISSVN

-483 VLKGEE
+483 VLKGDEF
-489 MIEIIYVIGYTQNFK
+489 IEIIYVIGYTQNFK
-504 EKTIELE
+504 DKTIELE
-511 LSNKKEENEFSL
+511 LSNKKAENEFSL

>member
-1 MGDSMRIR
+1 MRIR

-18 LCKMNGQRMGMIPYS
+18 LCKMNGERMGMIPYS
-33 TVDSIKRGIKTV
+33 SVDSIKRGINSV

-52 NKYYGADNLRNPL
+52 HKYYGEENLRNPL

-75 LLDEDECYVIKKVT
+75 ELDNDECYVIKNISEV
-89 ELNEK
+89 NERLK
-94 SKTITA
+94 SVTA

-118 LTLKTPYTD
+118 LTLKNPYTD

-142 GWHIGYV
+142 GWRVGYV
-149 SPKVLYKSNET
+149 SDKVLYRSNET
-160 IIDNITGETNSTLTT
+160 VIDNITGETEVTLTT

-186 TNWYDYINND
+186 TNWYDYINTD
-196 IAEQFECF
+196 IAEQFECY
-204 PVFNSYNKT
+204 PVFDSYNK
-213 VDLYSDDELGN
+213 VVNLYSDDELGE
-224 DPNLI
+224 DPQLM
-229 LSYDNYLKSIE
+229 LSYDNYLKEIE
-240 LESDTEDIVTK
+240 LSDDTEDIVTK

-268 GETFVEDFSYFMES
+268 GETFVEDFSYFIES
-282 GEMSD
+282 REMSD
-287 ELISALQLYYSMVK
+287 ALISALELYYVMVK
-301 IRAVEWNR
+301 KRAIEWNR

-314 QENLSSLTSKKNELL
+314 AEKQSQLTAKKNELL
-329 IVYSTIKSIEF
+329 IIYSTIKSLEF
-340 TIKQS
+340 TMKQS
-345 NDEAFNA
+345 NDDAFNA
-352 KQQERLVELNNER
+352 KTQERLVELNDR
-365 ALLEGQI
+365 RVLLEKEA
-372 NDLDNKITLLN
+372 NELDENIKLLD

-396 YATDNNGI
+396 YATNDNGV

-414 LKEFIYQDSY
+414 LKEFIYQDTY

-429 TDELTLMKIGKRKVK
+429 TDGLTLMRIGKRKVS
-444 QSCFPT
+444 QSCYPT
-450 KTWSVDSVN
+450 KTWTISSVN

-483 VLKGEE
+483 VLKGDEF
-489 MIEIIYVIGYTQNFK
+489 IEVIYLIGYTQNFK
-504 EKTIELE
+504 DKTIELE
-511 LSNKKEENEFSL
+511 LSNKKQENEFSL

-531 GKEAYKIAKKSR
+531 GKEAYRIAKKSR

>member
-1 MGDSMRIR
+1 MRIR

-18 LCKMNGQRMGMIPYS
+18 LCKMNGERIGMIPYS
-33 TVDSIKRGIKTV
+33 SVDSIKRGINSV

-52 NKYYGADNLRNPL
+52 HKYYGEENLRNPL

-75 LLDEDECYVIKKVT
+75 ELDNDECYVIKNISEV
-89 ELNEK
+89 NERLK
-94 SKTITA
+94 SVTA

-118 LTLKTPYTD
+118 LTLKNPYTD

-142 GWHIGYV
+142 GWRVGYV
-149 SPKVLYKSNET
+149 SDKVLYKSNET
-160 IIDNITGETNSTLTT
+160 VIDNITGETEVTLTN

-186 TNWYDYINND
+186 TNWYDYINTD
-196 IAEQFECF
+196 IAEQFECY
-204 PVFNSYNKT
+204 PVFDSYNK
-213 VDLYSDDELGN
+213 VVNLYSDDELGE
-224 DPNLI
+224 DPQLM
-229 LSYDNYLKSIE
+229 LSYDNYLKEIE
-240 LESDTEDIVTK
+240 LSDDTEDIVTK

-268 GETFVEDFSYFMES
+268 GETFVEDFSYFIES
-282 GEMSD
+282 REMSD
-287 ELISALQLYYSMVK
+287 ALISALELYYVMVK
-301 IRAVEWNR
+301 KRAIEWNR

-314 QENLSSLTSKKNELL
+314 AEKQSQLTTKKNELL
-329 IVYSTIKSIEF
+329 IIYSTIKSLEF
-340 TIKQS
+340 AMKQS

-352 KQQERLVELNNER
+352 KTQERLVGLNDKR
-365 ALLEGQI
+365 VLLEKEI
-372 NDLDNKITLLN
+372 NELDENIKLLD

-396 YATDNNGI
+396 YATNDNGI

-414 LKEFIYQDSY
+414 LKEFIYQDTY

-429 TDELTLMKIGKRKVK
+429 TDGLTLMRIGKRKVS
-444 QSCFPT
+444 QSCYPT
-450 KTWSVDSVN
+450 KTWTISSVN

-483 VLKGEE
+483 VLKGDEF
-489 MIEIIYVIGYTQNFK
+489 IEIIYVIGYTQNFK
-504 EKTIELE
+504 DKTIELE
-511 LSNKKEENEFSL
+511 LSNKKQENEFSL

-531 GKEAYKIAKKSR
+531 GKEAYRIAKKSR

>member
-1 MGDSMRIR
+1 MRIR

-33 TVDSIKRGIKTV
+33 SVDSIKRGINSV

-52 NKYYGADNLRNPL
+52 HKYYGEENLRNPL

-75 LLDEDECYVIKKVT
+75 ELDNDECYVIKNISEV
-89 ELNEK
+89 NERLK
-94 SKTITA
+94 SVTA

-118 LTLKTPYTD
+118 LTLKNPYTD

-142 GWHIGYV
+142 GWRVGYV
-149 SPKVLYKSNET
+149 SQKVLYKSNET
-160 IIDNITGETNSTLTT
+160 VIDNITGETEVTLTN

-186 TNWYDYINND
+186 TNWYDYINTD
-196 IAEQFECF
+196 IAEQFECY
-204 PVFNSYNKT
+204 PVFDSYNKI
-213 VDLYSDDELGN
+213 VNLYSDDELGE
-224 DPNLI
+224 DPQLM
-229 LSYDNYLKSIE
+229 LSYDNYLKEIE
-240 LESDTEDIVTK
+240 LSDDTEDIVTK

-268 GETFVEDFSYFMES
+268 GETFVEDFSYFIES
-282 GEMSD
+282 REMSD
-287 ELISALQLYYSMVK
+287 ALISALELYYVMVK
-301 IRAVEWNR
+301 KRAIEWNR

-314 QENLSSLTSKKNELL
+314 AEKQSQLTTKKNELL
-329 IVYSTIKSIEF
+329 IIYSTIKSLEF
-340 TIKQS
+340 AMKQS

-352 KQQERLVELNNER
+352 KTQERLVGLNDKR
-365 ALLEGQI
+365 ALLEKEI
-372 NDLDNKITLLN
+372 NELDENIKLLD

-396 YATDNNGI
+396 YATNDNGI

-414 LKEFIYQDSY
+414 LKEFIYQDTY

-429 TDELTLMKIGKRKVK
+429 TDGLTLMRIGKRKVS
-444 QSCFPT
+444 QSCYPT
-450 KTWSVDSVN
+450 KTWTISSVN

-483 VLKGEE
+483 VLKGDEF
-489 MIEIIYVIGYTQNFK
+489 IEVIYVIGYTQNFK
-504 EKTIELE
+504 DKTIELE
-511 LSNKKEENEFSL
+511 LSNKKQENEFSL

-531 GKEAYKIAKKSR
+531 GKEAYRIAKKSR

>member
-1 MGDSMRIR
+1 MRIR

-33 TVDSIKRGIKTV
+33 SVDSIKRGINSV

-52 NKYYGADNLRNPL
+52 HKYYGEENLRNPL

-75 LLDEDECYVIKKVT
+75 ELDKDECYVIKNISEV
-89 ELNEK
+89 NERLK
-94 SKTITA
+94 SVTA
-100 YSREKKLFKNTAE
+100 YSREKKLFKNMAE

-118 LTLKTPYTD
+118 LTLKNPYTD

-142 GWHIGYV
+142 GWRIGYV
-149 SPKVLYKSNET
+149 SQKVLYKSNET
-160 IIDNITGETNSTLTT
+160 VIDNITGETEVTLTN

-186 TNWYDYINND
+186 TNWYDYINTD
-196 IAEQFECF
+196 IAEQFECY
-204 PVFNSYNKT
+204 PVFDSYNK
-213 VDLYSDDELGN
+213 VVNLYSDDELGE
-224 DPNLI
+224 DPQLM
-229 LSYDNYLKSIE
+229 LSYDNYLKEIE
-240 LESDTEDIVTK
+240 LSDDTEDIVTK

-268 GETFVEDFSYFMES
+268 GETFVEDFSYFIES
-282 GEMSD
+282 REMSD
-287 ELISALQLYYSMVK
+287 ALISALELYYVMVK
-301 IRAVEWNR
+301 KRAIEWNR

-314 QENLSSLTSKKNELL
+314 AEKQSQLTAKKNELL
-329 IVYSTIKSIEF
+329 IIYSTIKSLEF
-340 TIKQS
+340 AMKQS

-352 KQQERLVELNNER
+352 KTQERLVGLNDKR
-365 ALLEGQI
+365 ALLEKEI
-372 NDLDNKITLLN
+372 NELDENIKLLD

-396 YATDNNGI
+396 YATNDNGI

-414 LKEFIYQDSY
+414 LKEFIYQDTY

-429 TDELTLMKIGKRKVK
+429 TDGLTLMRIGKRKVS
-444 QSCFPT
+444 QSCYPT
-450 KTWSVDSVN
+450 KTWTISSVN

-483 VLKGEE
+483 VLKGDEF
-489 MIEIIYVIGYTQNFK
+489 IEVIYVIGYTQNFK
-504 EKTIELE
+504 DKTIELE
-511 LSNKKEENEFSL
+511 LSNKKQENEFSL

-531 GKEAYKIAKKSR
+531 GKEAYRIAKKSR

>member
-1 MGDSMRIR
+1 MRIR

-33 TVDSIKRGIKTV
+33 SVDSIKRGINSV

-52 NKYYGADNLRNPL
+52 HKYYGEENLRNPL

-75 LLDEDECYVIKKVT
+75 ELDNDECYVIKNISEV
-89 ELNEK
+89 NERLK
-94 SKTITA
+94 SVTA

-118 LTLKTPYTD
+118 LTLKNPYTD

-142 GWHIGYV
+142 GWRVGYV
-149 SPKVLYKSNET
+149 SQKVLYKSNET
-160 IIDNITGETNSTLTT
+160 VIDNITGETEVTLTN

-186 TNWYDYINND
+186 TNWYDYINTD
-196 IAEQFECF
+196 IAEQFECY
-204 PVFNSYNKT
+204 PVFDSYNKI
-213 VDLYSDDELGN
+213 VNLYSDDELGE
-224 DPNLI
+224 DPQLM
-229 LSYDNYLKSIE
+229 LSYDNYLKEIE
-240 LESDTEDIVTK
+240 LSDDTEDIVTK

-268 GETFVEDFSYFMES
+268 GETFVEDFSYFIES
-282 GEMSD
+282 REMSD
-287 ELISALQLYYSMVK
+287 ALISALELYYVMVK
-301 IRAVEWNR
+301 KRAIEWNR

-314 QENLSSLTSKKNELL
+314 AEKQSQLTAKKNELL
-329 IVYSTIKSIEF
+329 IIYSTIKSLEF
-340 TIKQS
+340 AMKQS

-352 KQQERLVELNNER
+352 KTQERLVGLNDKR
-365 ALLEGQI
+365 VLLEKEI
-372 NDLDNKITLLN
+372 NELDDYINNLDV
-383 ASIENINKLCKKK
+383 SIENINKLCKKK
-396 YATDNNGI
+396 YATNDNGI

-414 LKEFIYQDSY
+414 LKEFIYQDTY

-429 TDELTLMKIGKRKVK
+429 TDGLTLMRIGKRKVS
-444 QSCFPT
+444 QSCYPT
-450 KTWSVDSVN
+450 KTWTISSVN

-483 VLKGEE
+483 VLKGDEF
-489 MIEIIYVIGYTQNFK
+489 IEIIYVIGYTQNFK
-504 EKTIELE
+504 DKTIELE
-511 LSNKKEENEFSL
+511 LSNKKQENEFSL

-531 GKEAYKIAKKSR
+531 GKEAYRIAKKSR

>member
-1 MGDSMRIR
+1 MRIR

-18 LCKMNGQRMGMIPYS
+18 LCKMNGERMGMIPYS
-33 TVDSIKRGIKTV
+33 SVDSIKRGINSV

-52 NKYYGADNLRNPL
+52 HKYYGEENLRNPL

-75 LLDEDECYVIKKVT
+75 ELDNDECYVIKNISEV
-89 ELNEK
+89 NERLK
-94 SKTITA
+94 SVTA
-100 YSREKKLFKNTAE
+100 YSREKKLFKNMAE

-118 LTLKTPYTD
+118 LTLKNPYTD

-142 GWHIGYV
+142 GWRVGYV
-149 SPKVLYKSNET
+149 SQKVLYKSNET
-160 IIDNITGETNSTLTT
+160 VIDNITGETEVTLTN

-186 TNWYDYINND
+186 TNWYDYINTD
-196 IAEQFECF
+196 IAEQFECY
-204 PVFNSYNKT
+204 PVFDSYNK
-213 VDLYSDDELGN
+213 VVNLYSDDELGE
-224 DPNLI
+224 DPQLM
-229 LSYDNYLKSIE
+229 LSYDNYLKEIE
-240 LESDTEDIVTK
+240 LSDDTEDIVTK

-268 GETFVEDFSYFMES
+268 GETFVEDFSYFIES
-282 GEMSD
+282 REMSD
-287 ELISALQLYYSMVK
+287 ALISALELYYVMVK
-301 IRAVEWNR
+301 KRAIEWNR

-314 QENLSSLTSKKNELL
+314 AEKQSQLTTKKNELL
-329 IVYSTIKSIEF
+329 IIYSTIKSLEF
-340 TIKQS
+340 AMKQS

-352 KQQERLVELNNER
+352 KTQERLVGLNDKR
-365 ALLEGQI
+365 ALLEKEV
-372 NDLDNKITLLN
+372 NELDENIKLLD

-396 YATDNNGI
+396 YATNDNGV

-414 LKEFIYQDSY
+414 LKEFIYQDTY

-429 TDELTLMKIGKRKVK
+429 TDGLTLMRIGKRKVS
-444 QSCFPT
+444 QSCYPT
-450 KTWSVDSVN
+450 KTWTISSVN

-483 VLKGEE
+483 VLKGDEF
-489 MIEIIYVIGYTQNFK
+489 IEIIYVIGYTQNFK
-504 EKTIELE
+504 DKTIELE
-511 LSNKKEENEFSL
+511 LSNKKQENEFSL

-531 GKEAYKIAKKSR
+531 GKEAYRIAKKSR

>member
-1 MGDSMRIR
+1 MKIR
-9 GVKDSYTLI
+9 GAKDSYALI

-33 TVDSIKRGIKTV
+33 SVDSIKRGINSV

-52 NKYYGADNLRNPL
+52 HKYYGEENLRNPL

-75 LLDEDECYVIKKVT
+75 ELDNDECYVIKNISEVT
-89 ELNEK
+89 ERLK
-94 SKTITA
+94 SVTA

-118 LTLKTPYTD
+118 LTLKNPYTD

-142 GWHIGYV
+142 GWRVGYV
-149 SPKVLYKSNET
+149 SQKVLYKSNET
-160 IIDNITGETNSTLTT
+160 VIDNITGETEVTLTN

-186 TNWYDYINND
+186 TNWYDYINTD
-196 IAEQFECF
+196 IAEQFECY
-204 PVFNSYNKT
+204 PVFDSYNK
-213 VDLYSDDELGN
+213 VVNLYSDDELGE
-224 DPNLI
+224 DPQLM
-229 LSYDNYLKSIE
+229 LSYDNYLKEIE
-240 LESDTEDIVTK
+240 LSDDTEDIVTK

-268 GETFVEDFSYFMES
+268 GETFVEDFSYFIES
-282 GEMSD
+282 REMSD
-287 ELISALQLYYSMVK
+287 ALISALELYYVMVK
-301 IRAVEWNR
+301 KRAIEWNR

-314 QENLSSLTSKKNELL
+314 AEKQSQLTAKKNELL
-329 IVYSTIKSIEF
+329 IIYSTIKSLEF
-340 TIKQS
+340 TMKQS
-345 NDEAFNA
+345 NDDAFNA
-352 KQQERLVELNNER
+352 KTQERLVELNDR
-365 ALLEGQI
+365 RVLLEKEA
-372 NDLDNKITLLN
+372 NELDENIKLLD

-396 YATDNNGI
+396 YATNDNGE

-414 LKEFIYQDSY
+414 LKEFIYQDTY

-429 TDELTLMKIGKRKVK
+429 TDGLTLMRIGKRKVS
-444 QSCFPT
+444 QSCYPT
-450 KTWSVDSVN
+450 KTWTISSVN

-483 VLKGEE
+483 VLKGDEF
-489 MIEIIYVIGYTQNFK
+489 IEVIYLIGYTQNFK
-504 EKTIELE
+504 DKTIELE
-511 LSNKKEENEFSL
+511 LSNKKQENEFSL